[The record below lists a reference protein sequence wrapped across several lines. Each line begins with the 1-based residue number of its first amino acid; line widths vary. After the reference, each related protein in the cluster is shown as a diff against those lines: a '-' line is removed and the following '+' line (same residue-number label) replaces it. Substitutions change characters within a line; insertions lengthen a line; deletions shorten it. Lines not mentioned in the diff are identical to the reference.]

1 MGYPLFWPI
10 SIENGPKKENC
21 SVMFPLLRY
30 LYIRSNRFL
39 LENNRITIIC
49 NNCLGGFL
57 YHDYKMKFCSPTI
70 NLFIHAYDYNRFLY
84 YIANKLPIVDLVDI
98 TKDDDECPQGLL
110 NGDVRISFVHYHSFD
125 EAKKKWLE
133 RVQRIDYNNLFVI
146 YCQASVREDVLAEF
160 DKQPFR
166 HKIALVNKEYPN
178 FSSCYVIKGFE
189 KEEKLGYI
197 FDKYKW
203 YGLNYY
209 DQVNWVKLFNSV
221 GKK

>member
-1 MGYPLFWPI
+1 MNLFPLFR
-10 SIENGPKKENC
+10 GLYLKYKC
-21 SVMFPLLRY
+21 TFLRN
-30 LYIRSNRFL
+30 SSF
-39 LENNRITIIC
+39 TIIS

-57 YHDYKMKFCSPTI
+57 YHDYNMRFYSPTI

-84 YIANKLPIVDLVDI
+84 YIANKLPIIDLIDI
-98 TKDDDECPQGLL
+98 TKEGDECPQGLL
-110 NGDVRISFVHYHSFD
+110 NGDVRISFVHYHSFE

-166 HKIALVNKEYPN
+166 HKIALVNKECPN

-209 DQVNWVKLFNSV
+209 DQVDWVKLFKSV
-221 GKK
+221 GRN